1 MTQKILTA
9 TVECPVCG
17 KIVFVYWGS
26 FTGVGKKCTKCDNLI
41 TKSTAKTIT
50 RHF

>member
-1 MTQKILTA
+1 MKELTA
-9 TVECPVCG
+9 TVECPCG

-26 FTGVGKKCTKCDNLI
+26 FHGSGKKCPKCGKVLDRHNVV
-41 TKSTAKTIT
+41 AIT